1 MLIGMGVARVFL
13 GEGAQTKIF
22 LTIDLVEDVRPLHE
36 AQEITRLK

>member
-13 GEGAQTKIF
+13 GEGAPAKIS
-22 LTIDLVEDVRPLHE
+22 LKIDLVEDVRPLYE